1 VIELVVYLGIA
12 LELRV
17 VQCALFDQRLSLSIE
32 AVKQTCSGNGGIVAD
47 SLELYAGCSK
57 MQ

>member
-1 VIELVVYLGIA
+1 MIELVVYLGIG

-17 VQCALFDQRLSLSIE
+17 VQYALFDQRLSLSIE
-32 AVKQTCSGNGGIVAD
+32 AVKQTRSGNSGIVAD

-57 MQ
+57 MH

>member
-1 VIELVVYLGIA
+1 MIELVVYLGIG

-17 VQCALFDQRLSLSIE
+17 VQYALFDQRLSLSIE
-32 AVKQTCSGNGGIVAD
+32 AVKQTRAGNSGIVTD